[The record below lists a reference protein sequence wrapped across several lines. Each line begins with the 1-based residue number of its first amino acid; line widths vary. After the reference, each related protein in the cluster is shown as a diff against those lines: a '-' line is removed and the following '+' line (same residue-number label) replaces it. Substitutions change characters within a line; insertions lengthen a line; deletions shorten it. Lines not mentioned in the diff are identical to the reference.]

1 MNVLMLML
9 VFRSSL
15 KERVHVLLEQCDV
28 RAYTE
33 LPETTGAGQTGPAD
47 GISFYPGV
55 NSVLLVAVDDAQAE
69 KIENAIK
76 AWIDEVLQR
85 PGGQKP
91 SITLFI
97 WPCRQLV

>member
-1 MNVLMLML
+1 MNMLML

-33 LPETTGAGQTGPAD
+33 MPETIGAGQTGPAE
-47 GISFYPGV
+47 GVSFYPGV
-55 NSVLLVAVDDAQAE
+55 NSVILIAVDDAHAE
-69 KIENAIK
+69 RVERTMK
-76 AWIDEVLQR
+76 AWRDEVTNR

-91 SITLFI
+91 SIRLFT
-97 WPCRQLV
+97 WPCRQLL

>member
-1 MNVLMLML
+1 MHMLML
-9 VFRSSL
+9 TFRSSL

-33 LPETTGAGQTGPAD
+33 LPETIGAGETGSAEAV
-47 GISFYPGV
+47 SYYPGV
-55 NSVLLVAVDDAQAE
+55 NTVIMVAVDEPTMEKVAQAV
-69 KIENAIK
+69 K
-76 AWIDEVLQR
+76 AWCEDILQR

-91 SITLFI
+91 AIRVFS

>member
-1 MNVLMLML
+1 MNMLML

-33 LPETTGAGQTGPAD
+33 LPQTIGAGETGPAD
-47 GISFYPGV
+47 GVSFYPGV
-55 NSVLLVAVDDAQAE
+55 NSVIMVAMDDPHAE
-69 KIENAIK
+69 RVEHRVKE
-76 AWIDEVLQR
+76 WCDEVTQR

-91 SITLFI
+91 SIRIFT
-97 WPCRQLV
+97 WPCRQPI

>member
-1 MNVLMLML
+1 MQMLML
-9 VFRSSL
+9 AFRSSL

-33 LPETTGAGQTGPAD
+33 LPETIGAGQTGPAE
-47 GISFYPGV
+47 GVSFYPGV
-55 NSVLLVAVDDAQAE
+55 NHVIMVAVDDAQADR
-69 KIENAIK
+69 IEQAVK
-76 AWIDEVLQR
+76 AWRDEVVQR

-91 SITLFI
+91 SIAVFS